1 MTPKFNRILILFFIF
16 TILTLSN
23 QSVSAEQ
30 TASPE
35 VYLPLISND
44 PSSWIG
50 PYGGTIVAI
59 ATDPTNPQISYAGTF
74 GAGVFKSTDG
84 GHTWNSSSTG
94 LSNLYVYSLAI
105 DPQHPSTIYAGTYR
119 NQIFKSSD
127 GGLSWSWSGTGMQDQ
142 AIVYSIAIDPYDPT
156 RIYAATR
163 GISNNGS
170 QPWNGVVYRSTN
182 AGQTWEI
189 NIENLGGTE
198 LQDWAYQITVNPNHH
213 EMVYAAFHETGAW
226 LSSDYGDH
234 WAPILTGITD
244 WSGRSIVA
252 SPIPANSWTLFFG
265 VWHFDTVYKTDNN
278 GYYWVPVNEGILNK
292 RVYSVVLDP
301 QDINTVYLATIDSG
315 IIKSTSGGKS
325 WQNGGLPNDQI
336 YSLVINPA
344 NNSRLLV
351 GTAGDGLF
359 RTDDKGITWLRSDT
373 GIENAL
379 ITSVVISPSDPDTLY
394 SSVYGGGVYLSTN
407 RGSSWQNITTS
418 LTTSLPDL
426 YVLGMVMDPAHPQ
439 YLYAMTSASGL
450 YRCDLNSG
458 NSWSRVGTGL
468 PLTQNN
474 LPAYPP
480 DHPFATLDMQESFA
494 YPPETTITSPLSYT
508 TLRNMVFAPSN
519 PQIAY
524 MATAGAGVY
533 KSTDGTQSWQPAGLT
548 SQNIL
553 ALAVD
558 PANPLLVYAAI
569 DTPGSLKM
577 STNGGQNWS
586 DLNLGG
592 VTFYSLATSLL
603 EPNAVYA
610 GTDAGI
616 YRYNSGIF
624 ASLGLSDQS
633 ITAISTDQNQP
644 GSIFA
649 GTNLG
654 AYHTTDS
661 GLHWT
666 FVNDNLRNKVIQ
678 SISIDPNNDKLVY
691 FGTKTSGIFLA
702 AVRQ

>member
-1 MTPKFNRILILFFIF
+1 
-16 TILTLSN
+16 
-23 QSVSAEQ
+23 
-30 TASPE
+30 
-35 VYLPLISND
+35 
-44 PSSWIG
+44 
-50 PYGGTIVAI
+50 
-59 ATDPTNPQISYAGTF
+59 
-74 GAGVFKSTDG
+74 
-84 GHTWNSSSTG
+84 
-94 LSNLYVYSLAI
+94 
-105 DPQHPSTIYAGTYR
+105 
-119 NQIFKSSD
+119 
-127 GGLSWSWSGTGMQDQ
+127 
-142 AIVYSIAIDPYDPT
+142 
-156 RIYAATR
+156 
-163 GISNNGS
+163 
-170 QPWNGVVYRSTN
+170 
-182 AGQTWEI
+182 
-189 NIENLGGTE
+189 
-198 LQDWAYQITVNPNHH
+198 
-213 EMVYAAFHETGAW
+213 
-226 LSSDYGDH
+226 
-234 WAPILTGITD
+234 
-244 WSGRSIVA
+244 
-252 SPIPANSWTLFFG
+252 
-265 VWHFDTVYKTDNN
+265 
-278 GYYWVPVNEGILNK
+278 
-292 RVYSVVLDP
+292 
-301 QDINTVYLATIDSG
+301 
-315 IIKSTSGGKS
+315 
-325 WQNGGLPNDQI
+325 
-336 YSLVINPA
+336 
-344 NNSRLLV
+344 
-351 GTAGDGLF
+351 
-359 RTDDKGITWLRSDT
+359 
-373 GIENAL
+373 
-379 ITSVVISPSDPDTLY
+379 
-394 SSVYGGGVYLSTN
+394 
-407 RGSSWQNITTS
+407 
-418 LTTSLPDL
+418 
-426 YVLGMVMDPAHPQ
+426 
-439 YLYAMTSASGL
+439 
-450 YRCDLNSG
+450 
-458 NSWSRVGTGL
+458 
-468 PLTQNN
+468 
-474 LPAYPP
+474 
-480 DHPFATLDMQESFA
+480 MQESFA

-533 KSTDGTQSWQPAGLT
+533 KSTDGTQSWQPAGLA

-678 SISIDPNNDKLVY
+678 SISIDPNNNKLVY